1 MMTTRSTMTVART
14 NGAVRRRAVPLLA
27 LLPLLAGCSST
38 WKLQTVQAP
47 YALQWPYQPNPAKL
61 TYLRS
66 LTGLVAAPGAGA
78 ALAAIV
84 VGGGKTD
91 ANAFILPVAVATARD
106 GRIAVADMG
115 RSCVH
120 LFVAA
125 EAHYLRLTG
134 PKKEPMRTPVAV
146 AFDDERRLFVSDS
159 SGRVYAF
166 GPDGAPL
173 FTISSA
179 GGTPLQRPTGL
190 AWNPQRKVLYVVDT
204 AAHTIYALDAKGEL
218 VFKIGGRGGEDG
230 RFNFPTHAAWTRR
243 GELVVSDSLN
253 FRIQILDGE
262 GKFVGAFGRHGDSSG
277 DLAMPKGLAVDKDG
291 VIYVADSLFD
301 VVQLFNRKG
310 TFLLTLGRRGVDFG
324 EFWMPSG
331 VFIDES
337 DELYVCDTYNHRI
350 QVFRIAERYADTVR

>member
-1 MMTTRSTMTVART
+1 MMGTLTTAGT
-14 NGAVRRRAVPLLA
+14 NGAVRRRAALLFA

-38 WKLQTVQAP
+38 WKLRTTQAP

-61 TYLRS
+61 TYVRA
-66 LTGLVAAPGAGA
+66 LTGLASTPGAGA
-78 ALAAIV
+78 ALAAV
-84 VGGGKTD
+84 FVGRGKAD
-91 ANAFILPVAVATARD
+91 ADAFVLPVAVATARD

-120 LFVAA
+120 LFVPA
-125 EAHYLRLTG
+125 EARYVRLTG
-134 PKKEPMRTPVAV
+134 PRKEPMKTPVAV

-173 FTISSA
+173 FTIRSA
-179 GGTPLQRPTGL
+179 GSKPLQRPTGL

-204 AAHTIYALDAKGEL
+204 LAHAIYVLDPSGEL
-218 VFKIGGRGGEDG
+218 VSTIGGRGAGDG
-230 RFNFPTHAAWTRR
+230 RFNYPTHITWTRQ
-243 GELVVSDSLN
+243 GELVVADSLN

-262 GKFVGAFGRHGDSSG
+262 GKFLGSFGRQGDGSG
-277 DLAMPKGLAVDKDG
+277 DLAMPKGLAVDRDG
-291 VIYVADSLFD
+291 VVYVADSLFD
-301 VVQLFNRKG
+301 VVQLFDRRG
-310 TFLLTLGRRGVDFG
+310 GFLLTLGRRGVDFG

-350 QVFRIAERYADTVR
+350 QVFRVAEGYAGAAR